1 MGQVRKLQVTAS
13 RQSKTREE
21 CMIREKESSRGW
33 RQSLLI
39 FIHLTQIFVC
49 VHYALRLHNSLLPCY
64 SCYFVSAPPTNVYCS
79 SLSCVVL
86 LVYIDIPDPSTN
98 TKSRFSLMSKYR
110 VCLPCCSSTNLLE
123 DIRSGVKLVTG
134 GHWWTCCQMVFAA
147 DAEAHRADST
157 EWQGGEAAG

>member
-1 MGQVRKLQVTAS
+1 MGQVQKLQVAAS
-13 RQSKTREE
+13 RQSNTRGK
-21 CMIREKESSRGW
+21 CMFREKESDGGVETKFSHFHSSD
-33 RQSLLI
+33 SLCV
-39 FIHLTQIFVC
+39 FIIPCGYTD
-49 VHYALRLHNSLLPCY
+49 SLLPCY
-64 SCYFVSAPPTNVYCS
+64 SCYFVSASPANLYCS

-98 TKSRFSLMSKYR
+98 TKSRFSLMNKYR
-110 VCLPCCSSTNLLE
+110 ACLPCCSSTNLLE
-123 DIRSGVKLVTG
+123 DIRSGVKLMTG